1 MSTQVPRVFLVAIAD
16 VDEAKLKEEDAN
28 VPGAYEVCF
37 PEEYVV
43 GKTPAELA
51 GAALD
56 CFHGDVAIDVLE
68 DFSFEVYVD
77 GEYTPEPEDYE
88 SSSAVDVASVEFFSN
103 DFNVVKDIRDGRP
116 VGIDR
121 VPELLGDSREAM
133 DAWFGEMVRRGI
145 FFNPDDAPG
154 EIVYIDGGK
163 PMFSRV
169 ECTKLEGIIGGFFTK
184 HASTVHEVA
193 LRHMLRAMN
202 REAPSPRDE
211 PDSGPT
217 IH

>member
-1 MSTQVPRVFLVAIAD
+1 MAGVAPKVFVVVFAD
-16 VDEAKLKEEDAN
+16 VDEEKLSPEDLEALG
-28 VPGAYEVCF
+28 VWEVRF
-37 PEEYVV
+37 HEAFFAGKAPEV
-43 GKTPAELA
+43 LA
-51 GAALD
+51 AAALD
-56 CFHGDVAIDVLE
+56 CFHAEVPISALE

-77 GEYTPEPEDYE
+77 GEFTMEPDDYNTYGAKGVA
-88 SSSAVDVASVEFFSN
+88 AVKFLSNDASVIYDVRE
-103 DFNVVKDIRDGRP
+103 GRP

-154 EIVYIDGGK
+154 EIVYVDGGK
-163 PMFSRV
+163 PMFSRA

-193 LRHMLRAMN
+193 LRHMLRAIN
-202 REAPSPRDE
+202 REAPAPRDE